1 MSEKRK
7 LWKKNKTTRTSKRTR
22 AGNGVRKG
30 APRISRSPEQ
40 P

>member
-7 LWKKNKTTRTSKRTR
+7 LQTKNKTTRTSTGIRGR
-22 AGNGVRKG
+22 NGERKIV
-30 APRISRSPEQ
+30 PRISRSTEQ